1 MCRIDVLKDT
11 RERERERERVYSG
24 RNKEKEKDETKQE
37 KQVKKERGEIKMI
50 NCVDVKKVE
59 KKEKKRKV
67 YKIRN
72 GWRGIKHKKTQ
83 IKIVARRWVGKLKNG
98 PSWDY
103 IYGRDIFFL
112 QRVSTYGVRF

>member
-1 MCRIDVLKDT
+1 M
-11 RERERERERVYSG
+11 
-24 RNKEKEKDETKQE
+24 
-37 KQVKKERGEIKMI
+37 KKERGEIKMI

-83 IKIVARRWVGKLKNG
+83 IKIVACRWVGKLK
-98 PSWDY
+98 PW
-103 IYGRDIFFL
+103 
-112 QRVSTYGVRF
+112 T